1 MAYNEDE
8 AVESLKTWWQ
18 RYGMSL
24 LLGVAVAGA
33 GVAGWRWWQADQI
46 NSAAVAQTIQ
56 QQMNTA
62 AQRSLA
68 NPDDK
73 AANTDLQ
80 RLARQLMDEH
90 ASTPYAVDAA
100 LMLARHAVETA
111 QLPQAEK
118 HLRWVL
124 DQKPDEETR
133 LLVHTRLARVLIA
146 KGDLAAAEEQ
156 LKAVDSP
163 ALLPLVAEI
172 RGDLAL
178 HKNDRAA
185 AAKAYAEAD
194 QALAERN
201 ERRPVLELKL
211 ADVGL
216 APADRASVSS
226 PVTSEV
232 MP

>member
-33 GVAGWRWWQADQI
+33 GVAGWRWWQAEQI
-46 NSAAVAQTIQ
+46 NSAAVAQTLQ

-100 LMLARHAVETA
+100 LMLARHAVETS
-111 QLPQAEK
+111 QLAQAEK

-124 DQKPDEETR
+124 EQKPDAETV
-133 LLVHTRLARVLIA
+133 LLVRTRLARVLIA
-146 KGDLAAAEEQ
+146 KGDLKAAEEQ
-156 LKAVDSP
+156 LQAVDSP

-178 HKNDRAA
+178 QKNDRAA

-194 QALAERN
+194 QALAARN
-201 ERRPVLELKL
+201 EQRPVLELKL

-216 APADRASVSS
+216 TPVPRKATEAAVSQE
-226 PVTSEV
+226 TAQ
-232 MP
+232 